1 MIKLKEFDETDWD
14 AFSGCESDNP
24 LIGDITYIP
33 EKGKDLEGVIIID
46 KDDTQIYILNENDED
61 ITYILKVP
69 YKTAKFI
76 VKVMSEGFDSNYL
89 LSIGFEAV
97 RMH

>member
-1 MIKLKEFDETDWD
+1 MITLKEFSETDWD
-14 AFSGCESDNP
+14 AFSGCESNNP
-24 LIGDITYIP
+24 LIGDVTLTTGN
-33 EKGKDLEGVIIID
+33 GKDFEGCIIVD
-46 KDDTQIYILNENDED
+46 EDDTQIYILGEDDVD

-76 VKVMSEGFDSNYL
+76 VERMSEGFDSDYL

-97 RMH
+97 RMP